1 MHLLTTIGI
10 GLCLICVISAG
21 CYGAA
26 AARPDADRPPA
37 VTASADE
44 LKLAESANAGFAID
58 LYGQLAKEHRG
69 ENLFFSPFSVSTAL
83 IIATEGASG
92 ETAEQMGKVLHVP
105 DSLRPRD
112 TEAVSVPWKLGPLE
126 KGQAAIAYR
135 LSPEPAS
142 PELRAKIDRLKREL
156 DAANKQTAALEQAEK
171 WLDAQKSHGTATKL
185 ADELNP
191 LLKQTEPYEWRAAN
205 ALWAEKTYPFRSTYL
220 DAIRA
225 VFGNVLKPADFR
237 GQSEAARGEINSWV
251 AQQTHDRIKDLMPP
265 GSIDR
270 ATRLVITNAVYFKGE
285 WLDPFSESETQP
297 KDFHLADGSKVPTPM
312 MSKYEYSAG
321 YGAFDAD
328 GKVFDT
334 PKMIPVAMPDDDPSL
349 YPDAHGFTAIRLPYK
364 GNKLFMAIIVPRSA
378 DGLAALEAKLPQTG
392 LKQWIDRIVDRSVI
406 VNVPKF
412 KLEAEYGLN
421 ESLGDLGMVRAF
433 NNPNGANGAQFDRM
447 TTNRNPDEQLYI
459 SAVRHKT
466 FVEVNEKGTEAAA
479 ATGIAMAAAAA
490 RPEPPKTRLFI
501 PTFWADKPFLF
512 AICDKENGSI
522 LFLGR
527 ILTAPPK

>member
-1 MHLLTTIGI
+1 MHQMTTVGI
-10 GLCLICVISAG
+10 GLLLIGVATADCVRASAVG
-21 CYGAA
+21 
-26 AARPDADRPPA
+26 PDSDRPPA
-37 VTASADE
+37 VTASSDE
-44 LKLAESANAGFAID
+44 LKLAESANAGFALD
-58 LYGQLAKEHRG
+58 LYGQLAKEHPG

-83 IIATEGASG
+83 LIATEGAGG

-105 DSLRPRD
+105 SSLRNAGA
-112 TEAVSVPWKLGPLE
+112 EAAVPWRLGPLD
-126 KGQAAIAYR
+126 KGHAAIAYR
-135 LSPEPAS
+135 LNPEPVS

-156 DAANKQTAALEQAEK
+156 ETANKQTVALEQAQK
-171 WLDAQKSHGTATKL
+171 WQDAQKSHATAAKL
-185 ADELNP
+185 AAELNP

-205 ALWAEKTYPFRSTYL
+205 VLWAEKTYPFRSTYL
-220 DAIRA
+220 DTIRA
-225 VFGNVLKPADFR
+225 VFGSVLKPADFR
-237 GQSEAARGEINSWV
+237 GQAGPARGEINSWV

-265 GSIDR
+265 GSIDS

-285 WLDPFSESETQP
+285 WFDPFDESHTQP

-321 YGAFDAD
+321 YGAFTED
-328 GKVFDT
+328 GKTFDT
-334 PKMIPVAMPDDDPSL
+334 PRMIPFNMPDDDPSL

-364 GNKLFMAIIVPRSA
+364 GNKLFMAIITPRSA
-378 DGLAALEAKLPQTG
+378 DGLAALEAKLPRTG
-392 LKQWIDRIVDRSVI
+392 LKQWIDRIVDRTVI

-412 KLEAEYGLN
+412 KLEVEYGLN
-421 ESLGDLGMVRAF
+421 ESLAGLGMMRAF

-447 TTNRNPDEQLYI
+447 TNSRNPEEQLFI

-479 ATGIAMAAAAA
+479 VTAIAMPAKEA
-490 RPEPPKTRLFI
+490 RFEPPKTRPFI

-512 AICDKENGSI
+512 AICDKETGSV

-527 ILTAPPK
+527 IVTAPPY